1 VSASPELVPVREAHR
16 FDEAR
21 LAEYLHRNLPGCAG
35 AIAIRQFQG
44 GQSNPTFLVE
54 ANGIEGGGRRWVL
67 RKKPPGKLLPS
78 AHMVE
83 REYRI
88 IRALADTGVPVPPAR
103 LLCEDA
109 SIIGTPFYV
118 MDFVQGRVF
127 TDPKLPDLSP
137 ADRSAVY
144 IAMAET
150 LAKLHSVDWRAAG
163 LADYGR
169 PENYVPRQ
177 IARWSKQY
185 EASKTGEI
193 PAMDKLIEW
202 LPAHIPPRDEA
213 TIAHG
218 DYRLG
223 NLIFHPTEPRV
234 VAVLDW
240 ELSTLGHPLSDLAY
254 NCMLYRLPAD
264 LPTVRGFGDAD
275 LKALGIP
282 DERTYVATY
291 AKHTGRDPG
300 ADWAF
305 FLAFSLFRYAAIV
318 QGVYARALQGNASSA
333 SAEQLGRAAPRLA
346 EIGWQLA
353 EQGA

>member
-1 VSASPELVPVREAHR
+1 LSADPELIPVRDAHR

-21 LAEYLHRNLPGCAG
+21 LASYLKENLAG
-35 AIAIRQFQG
+35 FGGALRVQQFEG
-44 GQSNPTFLVE
+44 GQSNPTFLLE
-54 ANGIEGGGRRWVL
+54 AGGRRWVL

-88 IRALADTGVPVPPAR
+88 MRTLADTDVPVPPAR

-109 SIIGTPFYV
+109 SIMGTPFFV
-118 MDFVQGRVF
+118 MEHVAGRVF
-127 TDPKLPDLSP
+127 TDPTLPDQTPDERKAIYTS
-137 ADRSAVY
+137 
-144 IAMAET
+144 MAEV
-150 LAKLHSVDWRAAG
+150 LAKLHKVDWKAVG
-163 LADYGR
+163 LSDYGR
-169 PENYVPRQ
+169 PENYVARQ

-193 PAMDKLIEW
+193 PAMDRLIEW
-202 LPAHIPPRDEA
+202 LPKNIPPRDET

-223 NLIFHPTEPRV
+223 NLIFHPSEPRV

-254 NCMLYRLPAD
+254 NCMIYHLPAD
-264 LPTVRGFGDAD
+264 LPTVRGFQVDFASS
-275 LKALGIP
+275 GIP
-282 DERTYVATY
+282 DERAYVGIY

-300 ADWAF
+300 KDWPF
-305 FLAFSLFRYAAIV
+305 FLAFSLFRYAAII
-318 QGVYARALQGNASSA
+318 QGVYARALQGNASSKSA
-333 SAEQLGRAAPRLA
+333 SLHGETASRMAALGWKIVEESAR
-346 EIGWQLA
+346 
-353 EQGA
+353 